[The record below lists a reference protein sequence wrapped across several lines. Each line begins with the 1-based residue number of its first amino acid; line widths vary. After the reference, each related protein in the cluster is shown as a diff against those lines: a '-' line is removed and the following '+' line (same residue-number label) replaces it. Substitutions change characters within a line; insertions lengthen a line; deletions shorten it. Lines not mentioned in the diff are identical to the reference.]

1 MRFAPRTFTDRAGR
15 AVLLRSPEPADAAAL
30 LDCLKRT
37 SGETPYLLRDPEEI
51 TLTVAQE
58 EAFLQNMLDDPH
70 CGMLVADLDGQILG
84 SASLSLAGPC
94 RRMAHRCDLA
104 IALYRDF
111 WGQGLGH
118 AMMQTLLDTAPTL
131 GYTQAELQVVCD
143 NHTAIGPIQEAGL
156 CGMRTSAGISALS
169 GWPACRCTVDGQ
181 TAVILYKSKRVPP
194 KGGTLF
200 LVGHPLLTRALSDSP
215 LDCRMPRFRGA
226 GLFEFF
232 ACAAMPR
239 NHAQRD
245 AKTNATRWFR
255 NTRPRTAALYEGR
268 IYSLHQKKC
277 PQKGALFFGGPSR
290 T

>member
-1 MRFAPRTFTDRAGR
+1 MRFAPRSFTDRAGR

-58 EAFLQNMLDDPH
+58 EAFLQNMLDDPR

-84 SASLSLAGPC
+84 SASLSAAGPC

-111 WGQGLGH
+111 WGQGLGR

-143 NHTAIGPIQEAGL
+143 NHTAIG
-156 CGMRTSAGISALS
+156 
-169 GWPACRCTVDGQ
+169 
-181 TAVILYKSKRVPP
+181 LYKKLGFAECGRLPGYLRYPDGRLADALWMVR
-194 KGGTLF
+194 
-200 LVGHPLLTRALSDSP
+200 PL
-215 LDCRMPRFRGA
+215 
-226 GLFEFF
+226 
-232 ACAAMPR
+232 
-239 NHAQRD
+239 
-245 AKTNATRWFR
+245 
-255 NTRPRTAALYEGR
+255 
-268 IYSLHQKKC
+268 
-277 PQKGALFFGGPSR
+277 
-290 T
+290 